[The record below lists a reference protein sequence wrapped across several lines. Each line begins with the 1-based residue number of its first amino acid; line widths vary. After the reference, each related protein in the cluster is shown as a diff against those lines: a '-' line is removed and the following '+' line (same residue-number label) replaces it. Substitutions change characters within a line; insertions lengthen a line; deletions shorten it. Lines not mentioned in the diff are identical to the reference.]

1 MKNHRILP
9 VILLFLLTGVTGCSW
24 FGDDEE
30 EEPKD
35 PTDLVGFKQ
44 EVSLDKLWSTSI
56 GDGAENRRTTLVP
69 AIQGSRIFIASVD
82 GNIAALNL
90 TTGKKIWKRRLKNLY
105 GEEAHLLDT
114 GDKLDIILGGV
125 GLSSELVIVSTSTGE
140 LVAVNQSDGSLAWRA
155 KTTSEVTAPIIVGRD
170 VIVAQSTDGKVAAYD
185 AIDGDRKWIY
195 STSVPSL
202 TLRGTASPLLF
213 DKFVI
218 AGFANGR
225 VAMIGLEDGMVRFE
239 KKTGVPKGD
248 SDLDRLID
256 VDGTMIINGST
267 LYAVSYQGGLVAINL
282 TNGRVLWKQ
291 DASSTAGLGFG
302 FGAIYISHSDGRLES
317 IDVDAGRSIWV
328 LDALMYRELSSPV
341 SVSSYVA
348 VGDLDGYLH
357 LVAQSDGRFVARR
370 KVDGEPIRAP
380 VVADGNRIYLMG
392 NSGKLSA
399 YEVR

>member
-1 MKNHRILP
+1 MKIQRILP
-9 VILLFLLTGVTGCSW
+9 VILLFQLTSLTGCSW
-24 FGDDEE
+24 FGGDDEE
-30 EEPKD
+30 AKD
-35 PTDLVGFKQ
+35 PTALVSFKQ
-44 EVSLDKLWSTSI
+44 EVSLHKLWSTSI
-56 GDGAENRRTTLVP
+56 GDGAENRQTTFVP
-69 AIQGSRIFIASVD
+69 AIQGSRIFSASVD
-82 GNIAALNL
+82 GNIAAFNLN
-90 TTGKKIWKRRLKNLY
+90 TGKKIWKRRLKNLY
-105 GEEAHLLDT
+105 GEEAHLLET
-114 GDKLDIILGGV
+114 GDKLDIIVGGV

-140 LVAVNQSDGSLAWRA
+140 LVAVNQSDGSLAWRV
-155 KTTSEVTAPIIVGRD
+155 KTTSEVTAPVVVGRD
-170 VIVAQSTDGKVAAYD
+170 IIVAQSIDGKIAGYD
-185 AIDGDRKWIY
+185 VLDGDRKWIY

-202 TLRGTASPLLF
+202 SLRGTASPLLF
-213 DKFVI
+213 DRFVV

-282 TNGRVLWKQ
+282 TNGRVLWER
-291 DASSTAGLGFG
+291 DASSSAGLGYG
-302 FGAIYISHSDGRLES
+302 FGAIYIAHYDGKLES
-317 IDVDAGRSIWV
+317 IDIDAGRSIWV
-328 LDALMYRELSSPV
+328 LDSLLYRELSTPV

-380 VVADGNRIYLMG
+380 VVADGNRIYLMS